1 MQKLKEDEAQKLLTE
16 NEGWA
21 IEGDT
26 LKKDYGF
33 KGFSTAMQFMNLL
46 APIADK
52 LNHHPTWTNSYNR
65 VTICLTT
72 HEARGITKID
82 FKFAQEADRIA
93 NELRR

>member
-1 MQKLKEDEAQKLLTE
+1 MQKLKEDEIQVLLSDLK
-16 NEGWA
+16 GWS
-21 IEGDT
+21 IEDDL

-33 KGFSTAMQFMNLL
+33 KGFSTAIQFINLM
-46 APIADK
+46 APVAEK

-82 FKFAQEADRIA
+82 FKFAQEADKIA